1 MWEKLAK
8 ASGLRASADQI
19 RETNP
24 YSYLGYLKEA
34 AGMFES
40 LGKFESTALCY
51 YDLGEYE
58 RAEAQMMQGMTFLA
72 PDTLA
77 IQKQSLENDCVAI
90 IKGYDE
96 FKEAQDDLKGQD

>member
-58 RAEAQMMQGMTFLA
+58 RAG
-72 PDTLA
+72 
-77 IQKQSLENDCVAI
+77 N
-90 IKGYDE
+90 GYPR
-96 FKEAQDDLKGQD
+96 KGQKSKPKQQNRARERKDREMSKRQSQSQRKSQSQSQP